1 MEVLVEV
8 LVEVLEVELLGEGRL
23 GAEGRPGR
31 GMGLAGRTRCTS
43 GSRVR
48 ESSDRE
54 VANALPL
61 TAAGILHIP

>member
-1 MEVLVEV
+1 MELLMEV

-23 GAEGRPGR
+23 WL

-48 ESSDRE
+48 ASSDRGARRSL
-54 VANALPL
+54 VANL
-61 TAAGILHIP
+61 I